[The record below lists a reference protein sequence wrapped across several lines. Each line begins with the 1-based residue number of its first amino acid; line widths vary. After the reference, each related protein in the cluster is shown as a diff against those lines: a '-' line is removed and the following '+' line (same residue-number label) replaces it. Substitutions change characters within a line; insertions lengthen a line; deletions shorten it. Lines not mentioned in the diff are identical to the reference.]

1 MFKQIIIFSLSI
13 ALISCQSNPSK
24 NQEPVKTDVNK
35 TQNLEAS
42 KPGNYE
48 TFDSQEQADKANEL
62 ADQNEI
68 EVPDRVNFDL
78 GSATLNEAST
88 KILDIQ
94 AEWLKSDNTINLTLE
109 GHCDERGSRE
119 YNIALGEKRAVAV
132 KKYLVKKGVANNR
145 LKTVSYGKEKPAFFG
160 NTDEVHAKNRRVV
173 VVIK

>member
-1 MFKQIIIFSLSI
+1 MFKQIIILSLSI
-13 ALISCQSNPSK
+13 ALISCQSNQSK
-24 NQEPVKTDVNK
+24 NQEPVKTEVK
-35 TQNLEAS
+35 TQNLDAS

-62 ADQNEI
+62 ANQNEI

-78 GSATLNEAST
+78 GSSNINEASA

-94 AEWLKSDNTINLTLE
+94 VEWLKSDNSINITLE

-132 KKYLVKKGVANNR
+132 KKYLVKKGIAGNR
-145 LKTVSYGKEKPAFFG
+145 LKTVSFGKEKPAFFG
-160 NTDEVHAKNRRVV
+160 NTEEVHAKNRRVV